1 MYIII
6 ISVKL
11 FMLFWRS
18 LTFLRSCTKR
28 QLKTEVP
35 LLTSFQI
42 ISALVKQDECSHFVV
57 AILIL
62 KQFFLI
68 TDNQGNGE

>member
-1 MYIII
+1 M
-6 ISVKL
+6 
-11 FMLFWRS
+11 
-18 LTFLRSCTKR
+18 
-28 QLKTEVP
+28 KTEVP

-42 ISALVKQDECSHFVV
+42 ISALAKQDEFSRFIV

-62 KQFFLI
+62 KQFVLI